1 MIKIEN
7 LCKTFR
13 TTEVET
19 IALNNVSFE
28 IADIVAIMGPSG
40 CGKSTLLNIMGLLDN
55 PTSGDYY
62 LDTKEVGHLKEKD
75 RTNVRKGNI
84 GFVFQSFNLIDEL
97 NVARRTERGRER
109 RASPHLLG
117 RTCCRTETA
126 RSGHPETDEHQPPCE
141 TLSATALR
149 RSAATCGNRPRR
161 GVEPQNHPCR
171 RADR

>member
-28 IADIVAIMGPSG
+28 IADKEFVAIMGPSG

-55 PTSGDYY
+55 PTSRLLSG
-62 LDTKEVGHLKEKD
+62 
-75 RTNVRKGNI
+75 RKRSGTPERKRPHKRAQRQHRLRI
-84 GFVFQSFNLIDEL
+84 PEL
-97 NVARRTERGRER
+97 QPDRRTERGGER
-109 RASPHLLG
+109 RTAPHLPG
-117 RTCCRTETA
+117 RTVCRTEAA
-126 RSGHPETDEHQPPCE
+126 RGGHPETDEHQPPRQA
-141 TLSATALR
+141 LSATALR
-149 RSAATCGNRPRR
+149 RSATTCGNRPCR
-161 GVEPQNHPCR
+161 GIEPENHPCR

>member
-28 IADIVAIMGPSG
+28 IADKEFVAIMGPSG

-62 LDTKEVGHLKEKD
+62 LDEKEVGHLKEKD

-84 GFVFQSFNLIDEL
+84 GFVFPERKRPHKRAQRQHRLRIPEL
-97 NVARRTERGRER
+97 QPDRRTERGGER
-109 RASPHLLG
+109 GTAPHLPG
-117 RTCCRTETA
+117 RTVRRTETA
-126 RSGHPETDEHQPPCE
+126 RG
-141 TLSATALR
+141 
-149 RSAATCGNRPRR
+149 
-161 GVEPQNHPCR
+161 
-171 RADR
+171 

>member
-28 IADIVAIMGPSG
+28 IADKEFVAIMGPSG

-84 GFVFQSFNLIDEL
+84 GFVFQSFNLIDD
-97 NVARRTERGRER
+97 RRTERSGER

-117 RTCCRTETA
+117 RARRRTETT
-126 RSGHPETDEHQPPCE
+126 RGRHLETDEHQPPRQA
-141 TLSATALR
+141 LSATALR
-149 RSAATCGNRPRR
+149 RSATTCGNRPCR